1 MIQEPAQPAGHSPL
15 GLAMMIKAGWKP
27 GQGLG
32 PDPAG
37 GLKAPLMAMLRLDRT
52 CIGHDDAVQVQAQH
66 VSHHPHLTRSGEK
79 RSRKQRDK
87 LRHSFPP
94 EVQKDSQYGAWDG
107 NVARLPCCKF
117 DPSHRVALRKL
128 KEHEARCPANPAR
141 LSKQS

>member
-1 MIQEPAQPAGHSPL
+1 MYMYMTVYTCICHVLPL
-15 GLAMMIKAGWKP
+15 RF
-27 GQGLG
+27 GLG
-32 PDPAG
+32 G
-37 GLKAPLMAMLRLDRT
+37 
-52 CIGHDDAVQVQAQH
+52 
-66 VSHHPHLTRSGEK
+66 RSGEK